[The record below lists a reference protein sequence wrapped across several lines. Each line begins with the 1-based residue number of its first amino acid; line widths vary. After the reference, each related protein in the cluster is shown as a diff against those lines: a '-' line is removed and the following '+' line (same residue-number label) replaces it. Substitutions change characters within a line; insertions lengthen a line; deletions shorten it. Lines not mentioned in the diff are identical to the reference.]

1 MVAPIIKGLLLGL
14 ILSIS
19 LGPVIFAILK
29 QSITNGRKAG
39 YLFVAGVSTSDIGLL
54 LIANIFTNIFLLVL
68 DHKAF
73 IAMAGAGFLL
83 LLGLYTLFFK
93 KIKIES
99 DENGEEKVFRKRD
112 YLGIYISGFLMN
124 TLNPSVFIFWFAWT
138 AAIGASAAET
148 NNPVQYKF
156 IVFTTCLVFLLLSD
170 LIKVALASR
179 LRPSLTEKNLI
190 WINRLSAIIILVFS
204 AALFIGALKI
214 LMNRLGFC
222 CELLF

>member
-1 MVAPIIKGLLLGL
+1 MLAPIIKGLLLGL

-68 DHKAF
+68 DHKAV

-99 DENGEEKVFRKRD
+99 DEKAEEKVFRKRD
-112 YLGIYISGFLMN
+112 YVGIYISGFLMN
-124 TLNPSVFIFWFAWT
+124 ALNPSVFIFWFAWT

-156 IVFTTCLVFLLLSD
+156 IVFATCLVFLLLSD

-204 AALFIGALKI
+204 AALFFGALKY
-214 LMNRLGFC
+214 
-222 CELLF
+222 

>member
-1 MVAPIIKGLLLGL
+1 LLGL

-29 QSITNGRKAG
+29 QSITNGRRAG
-39 YLFVAGVSTSDIGLL
+39 YIFVAGVSTSDIALL
-54 LIANIFTNIFLLVL
+54 LIANIFTSIFLLVL

-93 KIKIES
+93 KIKIEY
-99 DENGEEKVFRKRD
+99 DEKGEEKVFRKRD

-156 IVFTTCLVFLLLSD
+156 LVFATCLVFLLLSD
-170 LIKVALASR
+170 FIKVALASR
-179 LRPSLTEKNLI
+179 LRPSLTQKNLI

-204 AALFIGALKI
+204 AALFWGALKYK
-214 LMNRLGFC
+214 
-222 CELLF
+222 

>member
-1 MVAPIIKGLLLGL
+1 MLAPIIKGLLLGL

-138 AAIGASAAET
+138 AAIGASASET

-156 IVFTTCLVFLLLSD
+156 IVFATCLVFLLLSD

-179 LRPSLTEKNLI
+179 LRPILTEKNLI

-204 AALFIGALKI
+204 AALFIGALKY
-214 LMNRLGFC
+214 
-222 CELLF
+222 

>member
-112 YLGIYISGFLMN
+112 YFGIYISGFLMN

-156 IVFTTCLVFLLLSD
+156 VVFATCLIFLLLSD

-190 WINRLSAIIILVFS
+190 WINRISAIIILVFS
-204 AALFIGALKI
+204 AALFLGALKY
-214 LMNRLGFC
+214 
-222 CELLF
+222 

>member
-1 MVAPIIKGLLLGL
+1 MLAPILKGLLLGL

-29 QSITNGRKAG
+29 QSLTNGRKAG
-39 YLFVAGVSTSDIGLL
+39 YIFVAGVSTSDVGLL
-54 LIANIFTNIFLLVL
+54 LIANLFTSIFLLVL

-83 LLGLYTLFFK
+83 LMGLYTLLFK
-93 KIKIES
+93 KIKMDSNMI
-99 DENGEEKVFRKRD
+99 GEEKVLRKRE

-148 NNPVQYKF
+148 LNPMQYKL
-156 IVFTTCLVFLLLSD
+156 IVFGTCLVFLLLSD
-170 LIKVALASR
+170 LLKVALASK
-179 LRPSLTEKNLI
+179 LRPTLTEKNLI
-190 WINRLSAIIILVFS
+190 WINRLSAIIILIFS
-204 AALFIGALKI
+204 AALFIGSLKY
-214 LMNRLGFC
+214 
-222 CELLF
+222 

>member
-1 MVAPIIKGLLLGL
+1 MLAPIFKGLLLGL

-29 QSITNGRKAG
+29 QSITNGRRAG
-39 YLFVAGVSTSDIGLL
+39 YIFVAGVSTSDIGLL
-54 LIANIFTNIFLLVL
+54 LIANIFTSIFLLVL

-93 KIKIES
+93 KIKIEY
-99 DENGEEKVFRKRD
+99 DEKGEEKVFRKRD

-156 IVFTTCLVFLLLSD
+156 LVFATCLVFLLLSD

-204 AALFIGALKI
+204 AALFWGALKYK
-214 LMNRLGFC
+214 
-222 CELLF
+222 

>member
-1 MVAPIIKGLLLGL
+1 MLAPIIKGLLLGL

-39 YLFVAGVSTSDIGLL
+39 YLFVAGLSTSDIGLL

-156 IVFTTCLVFLLLSD
+156 IVFATCLVFLLLSD

-190 WINRLSAIIILVFS
+190 WINRLSAIIILIFS
-204 AALFIGALKI
+204 AALFIGALKY
-214 LMNRLGFC
+214 
-222 CELLF
+222 

>member
-1 MVAPIIKGLLLGL
+1 MLAPIIKGLLLGL

-19 LGPVIFAILK
+19 LGPIIFAILK

-54 LIANIFTNIFLLVL
+54 LIANIFTNIFILVL

-99 DENGEEKVFRKRD
+99 DEKGEEKVFRKRD
-112 YLGIYISGFLMN
+112 YVGIYFSGFLMN

-156 IVFTTCLVFLLLSD
+156 IVFATCLVFLLLSD

-204 AALFIGALKI
+204 AALFIGALKY
-214 LMNRLGFC
+214 
-222 CELLF
+222 